1 MLKLVIY
8 SLSIIH
14 HSWQIVT
21 KHIVSTECWICS
33 IWWHITSVDTG
44 FTGIQVL
51 GYHCY
56 LGNNKYIH
64 ILLQDIIH
72 TLFISDWCSIS
83 PPPSKNIIIKI
94 PRIKDTLYICIQI
107 WLKGDAEGKKTF
119 TFLIGIKNMMT
130 NPNTTLQG
138 KVIRLQWR
146 PPTVSRFNYLF

>member
-83 PPPSKNIIIKI
+83 PPLKKNNNKNTSHK
-94 PRIKDTLYICIQI
+94 RHTLHLYSNM
-107 WLKGDAEGKKTF
+107 AERRCWREKNLHFLNRNKKYDD
-119 TFLIGIKNMMT
+119 K
-130 NPNTTLQG
+130 
-138 KVIRLQWR
+138 
-146 PPTVSRFNYLF
+146 S